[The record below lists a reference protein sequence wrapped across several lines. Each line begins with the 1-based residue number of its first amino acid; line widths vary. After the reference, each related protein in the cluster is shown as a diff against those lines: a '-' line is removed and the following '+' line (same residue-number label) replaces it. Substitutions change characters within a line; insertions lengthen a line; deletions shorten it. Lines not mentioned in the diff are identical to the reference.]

1 MNLQRN
7 IFQLGYEISPIVLV
21 GGIASTLGNYLP
33 IVALTEPANFTAN
46 LLNGRNPLSL
56 DSFFAHFKPMA
67 GSTLIDN
74 DIGMYPFANSSI
86 ASNAIIAK
94 PKRISMLMQCP
105 ANKGGSYTAKLVT
118 FMALKKQ
125 LDNHNQ
131 QGGTYI
137 VATPSYIYTDCIMT
151 TLTDVSPS
159 DTKQVQTAYQMDF
172 IQPLIS
178 LNQAQKVLNALT
190 SKLTNQLPVGAGGVI
205 SNSGVDASLT
215 TPVTTLNPN
224 IAGSSYVGSMANP
237 LGGGNGSLSTSTQPL
252 TIEIRG
258 TGNQ

>member
-7 IFQLGYEISPIVLV
+7 IFQLGYEISPIILT
-21 GGIASTLGNYLP
+21 GGIATTLGNYLP
-33 IVALTEPANFTAN
+33 IVALTEPANFTAG
-46 LLNGRNPLSL
+46 LLNGRNALNL

-74 DIGMYPFANSSI
+74 DIGMYPFANASI

-105 ANKGGSYTAKLVT
+105 ANKGGAYTAKLLT
-118 FMALKKQ
+118 FMALKKA

-151 TLTDVSPS
+151 TLTDISPA
-159 DTKQVQTAYQMDF
+159 DTKQVQTTYQMDF

-178 LNQAQKVLNALT
+178 LNEAQQVLNTLT
-190 SKLTNQLPVGAGGVI
+190 SKITAGLPVG
-205 SNSGVDASLT
+205 SGTEVNVSGIDAT
-215 TPVTTLNPN
+215 TQTPVTVLAPN
-224 IAGSSYVGSMANP
+224 VAGSGYSGAMANP
-237 LGGGNGSLSTSTQPL
+237 IGSTPNFDLP
-252 TIEIRG
+252 TI
-258 TGNQ
+258 TVTP